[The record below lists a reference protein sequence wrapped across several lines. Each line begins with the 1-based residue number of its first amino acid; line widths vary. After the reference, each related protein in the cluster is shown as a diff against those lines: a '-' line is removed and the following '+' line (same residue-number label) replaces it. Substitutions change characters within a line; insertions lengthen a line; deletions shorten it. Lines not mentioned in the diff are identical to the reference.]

1 MILGRRPPNA
11 PDQDSAFMRVTRLLQ
26 DFNFIRLM
34 NQVGFAQF
42 AELGNAVQVGG
53 IRGLIRVVP
62 EFKAMIKRAE
72 NGELTDPVL
81 RDIEAFYGTGAER
94 MTNQMIHRLD
104 QLETNSPYGR
114 GTVDG
119 MQRGFS
125 GIVDRTLDVA
135 QRGADRAKRLTA
147 DISGM
152 APITLGLERGT
163 SRIVMQT
170 IADMAFS
177 GKNLVVFLH
186 GIWQE

>member
-1 MILGRRPPNA
+1 MILGRRPPNSGDPNA
-11 PDQDSAFMRVTRLLQ
+11 AYMKVSRLIQDY
-26 DFNFIRLM
+26 NFIRLM

-94 MTNQMIHRLD
+94 MTNQMIHRID
-104 QLETNSPYGR
+104 QLESNSPYGR
-114 GTVDG
+114 GVLDG
-119 MQRGFS
+119 MQR
-125 GIVDRTLDVA
+125 T
-135 QRGADRAKRLTA
+135 ADRAKRITA

-152 APITLGLERGT
+152 APITLG
-163 SRIVMQT
+163 S
-170 IADMAFS
+170 
-177 GKNLVVFLH
+177 
-186 GIWQE
+186 